1 MHINI
6 SGSKGYILFQTNLSH
21 SHRGKSWLPTYLN
34 GEGSSHHVVQLT
46 FLMAL
51 IFAQTALLGFQSSRF
66 PRTLSF
72 TLLLHRSHFRVFN
85 LPFHI
90 YIYIYIFG
98 AQECKKRGLHL
109 EAPSCKVL
117 YDNIRICGHIEIVP
131 IHVGQDQGSSGEG
144 LLYHVW
150 ALIGE
155 GKLSSMIRHDLV
167 VLSEDQ
173 AAFFKDSRS
182 NLLAKCSVDVA
193 LVQLSMAHCAYAL
206 LVYHGTLWL
215 CASRLSCSIS
225 K

>member
-21 SHRGKSWLPTYLN
+21 SHRGKSWLPMYLHR
-34 GEGSSHHVVQLT
+34 EGSSHHVVQLT

-66 PRTLSF
+66 PCTLSVTF
-72 TLLLHRSHFRVFN
+72 LLHRSHFRVFN

-90 YIYIYIFG
+90 YIYIIFG

-117 YDNIRICGHIEIVP
+117 YDNIRIYGHIEIVP

-150 ALIGE
+150 ALVGE
-155 GKLSSMIRHDLV
+155 GKLSFMIRHDLI
-167 VLSEDQ
+167 VLSKDQ

-182 NLLAKCSVDVA
+182 NLLVKCSVDVA
-193 LVQLSMAHCAYAL
+193 LVQLSMAHCGYAL
-206 LVYHGTLWL
+206 LVYHVQLLILGTGPF
-215 CASRLSCSIS
+215 CF
-225 K
+225 